1 MDSQTM
7 KIEENGEAIPF
18 HRASLGEEEIR
29 AVTEVIRSGW
39 LTSGPRTAAF
49 EHAFADYVGAR
60 HAIAVC
66 SGTAALHLALIAAGV
81 GAGDEVIVPA
91 NTFTATAEAVGY
103 TGARPVLADIVPTT
117 MNLDPEDFARR
128 ITPKTR
134 AVIPVHLGGF
144 PCNMDAIRALA
155 CRHSLHVIEDAA
167 HALPASYKSRR
178 IGAVSEFTCFS
189 FYATKTLATGE
200 GGMITTNN
208 GIAAKRMR
216 TMRLHGISR
225 EARSRE
231 QSGESWAYDIVDAGC
246 KYNLTDLQA
255 AIGSVQLG
263 KSDAMCDA
271 RRTIAARYSDA
282 FRSDS
287 ALEIPVEPAECRS
300 SWHLYILRL
309 RLDRLDVDRDNFM
322 ERLQEKGIGC
332 SVHFIPLHFHSYYQ
346 RRYGYRR
353 GDFPRAEGEYRR
365 CISLP
370 IYPDLTNEQ
379 VERAISAVLETAR
392 ECRRAKARAAH
403 ASA

>member
-1 MDSQTM
+1 MR
-7 KIEENGEAIPF
+7 IEGNSGAIPF
-18 HRASLGEEEIR
+18 HRTSLGEEEIR

-39 LTSGPRTAAF
+39 LTTGPRTAAF
-49 EHAFADYVGAR
+49 EHAFAEYVSAR

-66 SGTAALHLALIAAGV
+66 SGTAALHLALVAAGIR
-81 GAGDEVIVPA
+81 AGDEVVVPA

-103 TGARPVLADIVPTT
+103 TGARPVFADIDPAT
-117 MNLDPEDFARR
+117 MNLDAEDFARR

-134 AVIPVHLGGF
+134 AVIPVHLGGL
-144 PCNMDAIRALA
+144 PCNMDAIRAIA

-167 HALPASYKSRR
+167 HALPSDYKSRR

-189 FYATKTLATGE
+189 FYATKPLATGE

-216 TMRLHGISR
+216 TLRLHGISR
-225 EARSRE
+225 EAWSRE
-231 QSGESWAYDIVDAGC
+231 QSGESSAYEVMDAGF

-255 AIGSVQLG
+255 AIGVVQLG

-271 RRTIAARYSDA
+271 RRKIALRYSDA
-282 FRSDS
+282 FRSET

-309 RLDRLDVDRDNFM
+309 RLDRLDVDRDKFM
-322 ERLQEKGIGC
+322 ERLREKGIGC

-346 RRYGYRR
+346 RRYGYQR

-370 IYPDLTNEQ
+370 IYPDLTKAQ
-379 VERAISAVLETAR
+379 VERVISAVLETAR
-392 ECRRAKARAAH
+392 ECRRTKARAAH

>member
-1 MDSQTM
+1 M
-7 KIEENGEAIPF
+7 KIEGNGGAIPF

-29 AVTEVIRSGW
+29 AVEEVIRSGW
-39 LTSGPRTAAF
+39 LTTGPRTAAF

-66 SGTAALHLALIAAGV
+66 SGTAALHLALIAAGIR
-81 GAGDEVIVPA
+81 AGDEVVVPA

-103 TGARPVLADIVPTT
+103 TGARPVLADIDPTT
-117 MNLDPEDFARR
+117 MNLDPEGVARR

-134 AVIPVHLGGF
+134 AVIPVHLGGL
-144 PCNMDAIRALA
+144 PCDMDAIRAIA

-167 HALPASYKSRR
+167 HALPSTYKSRR

-216 TMRLHGISR
+216 TLRLHGISR
-225 EARSRE
+225 EAWSRE
-231 QSGESWAYDIVDAGC
+231 QSGESSAYDVVDAGF

-255 AIGSVQLG
+255 AIGIVQLG
-263 KSDAMCDA
+263 KSDAMCEA
-271 RRTIAARYSDA
+271 RRKIAGRYSDA
-282 FRSDS
+282 FRSEP

-309 RLDRLDVDRDNFM
+309 RVDRLDVDRDNFM
-322 ERLQEKGIGC
+322 ERLREKGIGC

-346 RRYGYRR
+346 RRYGYQR

-370 IYPDLTNEQ
+370 IYPDLTNGEADR
-379 VERAISAVLETAR
+379 VISAVLVTAH
-392 ECRRAKARAAH
+392 ECRQAKARAAH

>member
-1 MDSQTM
+1 MM
-7 KIEENGEAIPF
+7 KIEDNGGAIPF

-39 LTSGPRTAAF
+39 LTTGPRTAAF
-49 EHAFADYVGAR
+49 EHGFAEYVGAR

-66 SGTAALHLALIAAGV
+66 SGTAALHLALIAAGIR
-81 GAGDEVIVPA
+81 AGDEVVVPA

-103 TGARPVLADIVPTT
+103 TGARPVFADIDPIT
-117 MNLDPEDFARR
+117 MNLDPEDLARR

-134 AVIPVHLGGF
+134 AVIPVHLGGL
-144 PCNMDAIRALA
+144 PCDMDAIRAIA

-167 HALPASYKSRR
+167 HALPAVYKSRR

-189 FYATKTLATGE
+189 FYATKPLATGE

-225 EARSRE
+225 EAWRG
-231 QSGESWAYDIVDAGC
+231 QGTGESWAYDIVDAGF
-246 KYNLTDLQA
+246 KYNFTDLQA

-263 KSDAMCDA
+263 KSDVMCDA
-271 RRTIAARYSDA
+271 RRTIAGRYSDA
-282 FRSDS
+282 FRSES
-287 ALEIPVEPAECRS
+287 ALEVSAEPAECRS

-309 RLDRLDVDRDNFM
+309 RLDRLEVDRDNFM
-322 ERLQEKGIGC
+322 ERLREKGIGC
-332 SVHFIPLHFHSYYQ
+332 SVHFIPLHLHSYYQ
-346 RRYGYRR
+346 RRYGYQR

-379 VERAISAVLETAR
+379 VDRVVSAVLETAR
-392 ECRRAKARAAH
+392 ECRRAKTRAAH

>member
-1 MDSQTM
+1 MM
-7 KIEENGEAIPF
+7 KIEDNGGAIPF

-39 LTSGPRTAAF
+39 LTTGPRTAAF
-49 EHAFADYVGAR
+49 EHDFAEYVGAR

-66 SGTAALHLALIAAGV
+66 SGTAALHLALIAAGIR
-81 GAGDEVIVPA
+81 AGDEVVVPA

-103 TGARPVLADIVPTT
+103 TGARPVLADIDPAT
-117 MNLDPEDFARR
+117 MNLDPEDLARR

-134 AVIPVHLGGF
+134 AVIPVHLGGL
-144 PCNMDAIRALA
+144 PCDMDAIRAIA

-167 HALPASYKSRR
+167 HALPSSYKSRR

-225 EARSRE
+225 EAWSRE
-231 QSGESWAYDIVDAGC
+231 QSGESWAYDIVDAGF

-255 AIGSVQLG
+255 AIGIVQLG

-271 RRTIAARYSDA
+271 RRTIAGRYSEA
-282 FRSDS
+282 FRSES
-287 ALEIPVEPAECRS
+287 ALQIPVEPAECRS

-322 ERLQEKGIGC
+322 ERLRGKGIGC

-346 RRYGYRR
+346 RRYGYQR

-379 VERAISAVLETAR
+379 VDRVISAVLETAR